1 MTDEIRPYIATASTS
16 SRGGDKL
23 VIRTELY
30 THVNMAVVGENS
42 YILSDM
48 GTTVEV
54 NAFTPDHSPM
64 TIKIVNDAVQ
74 YYFLYDGTIY
84 ILVI

>member
-54 NAFTPDHSPM
+54 NALPL
-64 TIKIVNDAVQ
+64 TIHQ
-74 YYFLYDGTIY
+74 
-84 ILVI
+84 